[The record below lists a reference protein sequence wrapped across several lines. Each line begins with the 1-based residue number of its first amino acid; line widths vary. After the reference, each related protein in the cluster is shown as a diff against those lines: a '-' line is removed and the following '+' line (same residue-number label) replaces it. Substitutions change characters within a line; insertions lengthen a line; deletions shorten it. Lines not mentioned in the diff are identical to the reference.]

1 MPPMLLTYAAYA
13 LMPLCMLRKSPG
25 TGPVIVAT
33 LATVTELSVMP
44 TSRFPPVGVQ
54 PPSAWGGGASPVLGA
69 STGAAPGSAA
79 TGWPG
84 CAGAVVADFTATAA
98 GPVWAGA
105 ACGAAAPRLFTAATW
120 SR

>member
-44 TSRFPPVGVQ
+44 TSRLPPVGVQ
-54 PPSAWGGGASPVLGA
+54 PPSAWGGGAAPALGSA
-69 STGAAPGSAA
+69 AGAAPGSAA
-79 TGWPG
+79 AGWPG
-84 CAGAVVADFTATAA
+84 WGGAVVAVCVALFA
-98 GPVWAGA
+98 GASLAGA
-105 ACGAAAPRLFTAATW
+105 ACCAVPPRLFSAAT
-120 SR
+120 

>member
-13 LMPLCMLRKSPG
+13 LMPLCMLRKRPG
-25 TGPVIVAT
+25 TGPVMVAT

-44 TSRFPPVGVQ
+44 TSRLPPVGVQ

-69 STGAAPGSAA
+69 SAGVAPGSPA

-84 CAGAVVADFTATAA
+84 CAGAVVVAFAAAAA
-98 GPVWAGA
+98 GPAFAGA
-105 ACGAAAPRLFTAATW
+105 ACCAAAPRLFTAA
-120 SR
+120 